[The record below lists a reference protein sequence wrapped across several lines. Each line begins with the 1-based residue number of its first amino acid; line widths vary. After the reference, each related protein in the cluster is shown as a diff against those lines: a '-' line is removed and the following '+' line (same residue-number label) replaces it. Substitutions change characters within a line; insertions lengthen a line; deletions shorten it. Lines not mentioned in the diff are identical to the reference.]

1 MTGSV
6 RSRPAP
12 RIRRDPEAV
21 HGLVPSRPAGR
32 DPVAEEERRLRAAVE
47 EVTALD
53 LEVEALSQALAE
65 FGRRYEQAMGEAFS
79 DLDAAQHLVRR
90 LQALEDE
97 AARLTDLLRAG
108 PPVRPPARR
117 RRVPRPPRADAGP
130 RRGAAAPAPEA
141 GGPEEA
147 LAPEVEPEQH
157 VLKRLLRRLARLLH
171 PDLARD
177 DAERSRLGELMAR
190 VNAAYAR
197 GDRTA
202 LELMAEKVGAGEPLG
217 ELSGE
222 ERLAHLGRRLA
233 AMQRL
238 TASLRRERAR
248 LEATDTHRLRE
259 EARRRQAEGR
269 DLVAEARAEVEEEA
283 RHAVAD
289 ALARLGR
296 LAGAAQDLERSRR
309 TAMSQISRGR
319 GPTGALRAFDPL
331 SESAL
336 VRRGVQHLDRQ
347 RATREARELARR
359 LEESADS
366 APWEVALTLMAF
378 FAEAAGRPPRSLSTG
393 QGWAERYERL
403 RAAWPAAPTFEHLLL
418 RLPPHLEVGMRAT
431 PRAVAAGLQLAAP
444 DLLAGVR
451 ISLDRSAVARLGR
464 EVLRELGPRE
474 RCRRCRRTET
484 AVHLLRTRG
493 LDELHGL
500 LCPRCGAVLRSYW
513 RYGEVEGLE
522 ALAPW
527 ALQLG
532 AVREQVA
539 HLADAAIGFQFLPAD
554 RERLRAGGLR
564 RLFGELYLSQYGL
577 AVPPSEVGLRVGR
590 VVLAPGEA
598 VPEGQPV
605 RIALGPR
612 AGLGEAAALELLR
625 DRIERRFRPG
635 NPEGGE
641 EPLR

>member
-1 MTGSV
+1 
-6 RSRPAP
+6 
-12 RIRRDPEAV
+12 V

-79 DLDAAQHLVRR
+79 DLDAAQRLVRR

-97 AARLTDLLRAG
+97 AARLADLLRAG

-117 RRVPRPPRADAGP
+117 RRAPRPPRADPGT
-130 RRGAAAPAPEA
+130 RRGAAASAPEA
-141 GGPEEA
+141 GAPEEA
-147 LAPEVEPEQH
+147 SAPEVEPEQL

-238 TASLRRERAR
+238 AASLRRERAR

-259 EARRRQAEGR
+259 EARRREAVDR

-309 TAMSQISRGR
+309 TAMSQLSRGR

-359 LEESADS
+359 LEEAADS

-393 QGWAERYERL
+393 EGWAERYERL
-403 RAAWPAAPTFEHLLL
+403 RAAWPAAPSFERLLL

-431 PRAVAAGLQLAAP
+431 PRAVAAGLQLAAL

-451 ISLDRSAVARLGR
+451 ISLHRSAVTRLGR

-474 RCRRCRRTET
+474 RCGRCRRTET

-532 AVREQVA
+532 SVREQVV

-554 RERLRAGGLR
+554 RERLRSGGLR
-564 RLFGELYLSQYGL
+564 RLFCEIYLSQYGL
-577 AVPPSEVGLRVGR
+577 AVPPSEVALRVGR
-590 VVLAPGEA
+590 VALAPGEA

-635 NPEGGE
+635 IREGGE
-641 EPLR
+641 EPPR